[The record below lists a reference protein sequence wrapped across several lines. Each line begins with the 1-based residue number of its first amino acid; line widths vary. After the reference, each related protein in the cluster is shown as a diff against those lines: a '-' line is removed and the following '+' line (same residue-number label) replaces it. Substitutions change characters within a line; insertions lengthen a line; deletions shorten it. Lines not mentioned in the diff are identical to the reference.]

1 MLLNKLIKDF
11 STQKK
16 IKILGI
22 AVNSKN
28 VKPGHIFFAMVGN
41 KINGEKFINDAITRC
56 PCSRLFKKCKYRK

>member
-11 STQKK
+11 STQKKKK

-28 VKPGHIFFAMVGN
+28 VKPGYIFFAIKGN
-41 KINGEKFINDAITRC
+41 KINGENLLTMQ
-56 PCSRLFKKCKYRK
+56 